1 MAGLIDWVQRSRY
14 DACMSDMIVIF
25 GGLALGEALASADQ
39 NAGFNWDL
47 LLMLSLLML
56 ALSLL
61 VRYMIKHS
69 D

>member
-1 MAGLIDWVQRSRY
+1 
-14 DACMSDMIVIF
+14 MSNMIVIF
-25 GGLALGEALASADQ
+25 GGVALGEALASADP

-61 VRYMIKHS
+61 VRYVIKHS